1 MIVWGGQDCCS
12 ALNTGGRYDPTTDS
26 WTATSTI
33 NAPSGRIWHTA
44 VWTGSEMLVWG
55 GYDDGVVD
63 FNTGGRYNPS
73 TDTWTATAT
82 ANAPNA
88 RQNHTAVWTG
98 SEMVVWGG
106 VGDLGYSN
114 TGGRYDP
121 STDSWTVISTTNAP
135 NGRYDHTAVWTG
147 SKMIVWGGTD
157 DSNVFDTGGRYD
169 PSTDS
174 WIATNST
181 TNTPTARYGH
191 TAVWTGTKMIVWGG
205 YSPPNYLNTGGR
217 YNPTTDSWGLVS
229 TTGAPSTRWGHT
241 AVWTGSEMVVW
252 GGYFVTLNRI
262 PRCLNTGGRYNPSTD
277 SWTATSTSNAPEAR
291 YTHTAVWTDSEMV
304 AWGGLSDFGVSNTGG
319 KFLWANAY
327 SNTNCNPNF
336 DRNSH
341 ANGDPNPNVYAMYR
355 EMYTYTKTAPNSGT
369 APIASL
375 DEKQPHYSIRVLPA
389 AGFNY
394 SPSLRS
400 RMFDR
405 HRNPLRFRQFH
416 SIS

>member
-1 MIVWGGQDCCS
+1 
-12 ALNTGGRYDPTTDS
+12 
-26 WTATSTI
+26 
-33 NAPSGRIWHTA
+33 
-44 VWTGSEMLVWG
+44 MLVWG

-98 SEMVVWGG
+98 SEMIVWGG
-106 VGDLGYSN
+106 IGDLGYSN

-147 SKMIVWGGTD
+147 SQMIVWGGTD

-229 TTGAPSTRWGHT
+229 TAGAPSTRWGHT
-241 AVWTGSEMVVW
+241 ALWTGSEMVVW
-252 GGYFVTLNRI
+252 GGFFETLNRI
-262 PRCLNTGGRYNPSTD
+262 PRYLNTGGRYNPSTD
-277 SWTATSTSNAPEAR
+277 TWTATSTSNAPEAR
-291 YTHTAVWTDSEMV
+291 YSHTAVWTESEMV
-304 AWGGLSDFGVSNTGG
+304 VWGGLSDFGISNTGG
-319 KFLWANAY
+319 KVLWANTY
-327 SNTNCNPNF
+327 SNTNCN
-336 DRNSH
+336 SH
-341 ANGDPNPNVYAMYR
+341 SNRDPNPNAYSDAMHG
-355 EMYTYTKTAPNSGT
+355 EMYTDTATAPYACT
-369 APIASL
+369 APVSFC
-375 DEKQPHYSIRVLPA
+375 V
-389 AGFNY
+389 AGCSFLGM
-394 SPSLRS
+394 S
-400 RMFDR
+400 
-405 HRNPLRFRQFH
+405 
-416 SIS
+416 